1 MYVLTG
7 PMPALLFSLS
17 PHHQKQQ
24 HVALWPTQLHNL
36 ICMHAQATR
45 TRPSSAPPHK
55 PPTKGIVAKEAQF
68 HSERRTRSERQKK
81 RQNDMVASVKEVD
94 QIKASCPSGC
104 LRAGVVNGRGS
115 ECRLWYKAFSEGR
128 KSAQNKPSVCLSLN
142 DVRVVLH
149 SGRRTRRSFNGHFM
163 TCAGFADLERRT
175 S

>member
-1 MYVLTG
+1 
-7 PMPALLFSLS
+7 
-17 PHHQKQQ
+17 
-24 HVALWPTQLHNL
+24 
-36 ICMHAQATR
+36 MHAQATR